1 MATRS
6 TLVVAVRQN
15 VRWRMLR
22 LAACSGRAEDVFPPF
37 FSNHH
42 HNSTMMKSL
51 MFIAYCILHLEPLR
65 RRSSYF

>member
-22 LAACSGRAEDVFPPF
+22 LATCSGRAEDVFPPF
-37 FSNHH
+37 FFYHH
-42 HNSTMMKSL
+42 HNSTMMNL
-51 MFIAYCILHLEPLR
+51 
-65 RRSSYF
+65 